1 MKSTTLVLALAI
13 ALSITACGSES
24 SFPKATGKGTIRAIN
39 AIKTSPEL
47 AFKIEEVTLGNIDFR
62 QASPRVE
69 YDDLEYDFNFD
80 VRLVGDLSNTRIAT
94 ENLDV
99 IADMDYIML
108 LSGSI
113 ASPTV
118 TLWESEAREIDDSE
132 TVFEARFAHTA
143 DSLGSID
150 FYFAAEGV
158 APVLGEKVGT
168 LSFGEIL
175 PPVDY
180 EAGDY
185 VLIATTSDD
194 PSEILF
200 QSNVQTFTAAT
211 QYTVSLFD
219 AGQNT
224 YAPFIAI
231 AYAVGAGGGTL
242 TIPDSNYPA
251 VIEYVNGSLPLGS
264 IDIYDDD
271 MQTSRVVDDLAH
283 MGVAPELTLMEGENT
298 FYITPSDV
306 NQPVLIESVLNFFL
320 GFRVRSV
327 AIGDTDTFRL
337 VSFVAD
343 RRPVE
348 THAKFQVF
356 SSSINYDFLSMYAI
370 EPDEVLDEQLPFL
383 LSVASGDA
391 SRSVAFEAGSY
402 DFYIRQFGETEVLSG
417 PIRFDLALG
426 DVVSTVIF
434 DTVDPAIL
442 ELQTIPNNP

>member
-1 MKSTTLVLALAI
+1 MKSTTMVLALTI
-13 ALSITACGSES
+13 ALSIAACDSES

-69 YDDLEYDFNFD
+69 YDDLEYNFNFD
-80 VRLVGDLSNTRIAT
+80 VRFIGDLSSTRIAT

-99 IADMDYIML
+99 VADMDYIML

-118 TLWESEAREIDDSE
+118 TLWESAAREFDESE
-132 TVFEARFAHTA
+132 TVFEARIAHTA

-150 FYFAAEGV
+150 FYLAAEGV
-158 APVLGEKVGT
+158 APIMGEKVGT
-168 LSFGEIL
+168 LNFGEIL

-185 VLIATTSDD
+185 VLIATTGDD
-194 PSEILF
+194 PSDILF
-200 QSNVQTFTAAT
+200 QSAVQTFVAAT
-211 QYTVSLFD
+211 QYTVPLFD

-231 AYAVGAGGGTL
+231 AYSVGANAGTT

-271 MQTSRVVDDLAH
+271 MQASRVVDDLAH
-283 MGVAPELTLMEGENT
+283 QGVAPELILMEGENT
-298 FYITPSDV
+298 FYVTPSDV
-306 NQPVLIESVLNFFL
+306 NQPVLIESVVSFFL
-320 GFRVRSV
+320 GLRIRSI

-337 VSFVAD
+337 VSFIAD

-356 SSSINYDFLSMYAI
+356 SSSINYDFLSMYAV

-383 LSVASGDA
+383 LSVTSGDP
-391 SRSVAFEAGSY
+391 SRTIAFQAGSY

-426 DVVSTVIF
+426 DAVSTIIF